1 MMAAEDEVYTTAENE
16 ALARCEALFGLFPA
30 VEGTS
35 GPQVK
40 YDERSRRL
48 VIHVQQEVPGAT
60 PQEVIAYLMEIFRS
74 KFSRTILN
82 SGDVRDEMLEE
93 VSGHHIVGFKEFRA
107 AGYRNRTFLQ
117 DEIWRQLPG
126 ATLTFIWA
134 SSPRESHRSIRPQ
147 DEQHA
152 VRASCERC
160 IRVSALPSGTLME
173 SVAWTDLRAAMPTFL
188 IKALIVPTL
197 LRLSDSIVAYF
208 TRVADE
214 AVHARLEQCTLE
226 IKKLFYVLLLGIL
239 EGMSVVAHCGL
250 VRRSRGCT
258 LLASLMIWPLTRVV
272 QICRCRRWDCT
283 TSSAPCRIVR
293 NLLHARSPNR

>member
-1 MMAAEDEVYTTAENE
+1 
-16 ALARCEALFGLFPA
+16 
-30 VEGTS
+30 
-35 GPQVK
+35 VK
-40 YDERSRRL
+40 YDERSRNL
-48 VIHVQQEVPGAT
+48 LIHVQQEVPGAT
-60 PQEVIAYLMEIFRS
+60 PQEVIAYLMENFRS

-82 SGDVRDEMLEE
+82 SGDVRDEMLEK
-93 VSGHHIVGFKEFRA
+93 VSGHHIVGFNEFRA

-134 SSPRESHRSIRPQ
+134 SSPRESHRSICPQ

-152 VRASCERC
+152 VRASYERC

-173 SVAWTDLRAAMPTFL
+173 SVAWTDLRAAMPEFL

-208 TRVADE
+208 TRVTDE

-239 EGMSVVAHCGL
+239 EGMSAAARC
-250 VRRSRGCT
+250 
-258 LLASLMIWPLTRVV
+258 LLFP
-272 QICRCRRWDCT
+272 
-283 TSSAPCRIVR
+283 
-293 NLLHARSPNR
+293 